1 MVDWIHRIFS
11 IFEACNATTMPDMPD
26 MSDLS
31 DLSASTSS
39 GSVEP
44 GSQPNPNESGSLPI
58 QKVIPVS
65 PLHTSTSPALFLEAA
80 DIYQQQTLVLSQVN
94 FSIEPGEF
102 VYLIGKTGA
111 GKSSLLKTLYGD
123 IPLQVGA
130 GQVGGL
136 SLSSLKPADIPILR
150 RKLGI
155 VFQDFQL
162 LYDRT
167 VNENLLFVLRATGW
181 NDLAKMKQRSAEV
194 LKLVGL
200 NTKDFKMPHELS
212 GGEQQRV
219 VVARALLNYP
229 TLVLADEPTGNLDPD
244 TSLEIMQLL
253 TQIAREQGTAVLMAT
268 HDYLIIDRFP
278 ARLLRCEGVYVTDL
292 GAILF

>member
-1 MVDWIHRIFS
+1 MSEYPD
-11 IFEACNATTMPDMPD
+11 TTSPNPA
-26 MSDLS
+26 L
-31 DLSASTSS
+31 S
-39 GSVEP
+39 GSAH
-44 GSQPNPNESGSLPI
+44 NPESNLENAA
-58 QKVIPVS
+58 VS
-65 PLHTSTSPALFLEAA
+65 STIPALSLQAA
-80 DIYQQQTLVLSQVN
+80 DIYQQQALILSQVS
-94 FSIEPGEF
+94 FTIESGEF
-102 VYLIGKTGA
+102 VYLIGKTGV

-123 IPLQVGA
+123 LPLQRGE
-130 GQVGGL
+130 GQVGGM
-136 SLSSLKPADIPILR
+136 SLVGLKPAEIPVLR

-167 VNENLLFVLRATGW
+167 VGDNLLFVLRATGW
-181 NDLAKMKQRSAEV
+181 TDLTKMKHRSAEV

-200 NTKDFKMPHELS
+200 STKDFKMPHELS

-244 TSLEIMQLL
+244 TSLEIMALL
-253 TQIAREQGTAVLMAT
+253 TQIARDQGTAVLMAT

-278 ARLLRCEGVYVTDL
+278 ARLMRCEAGRVTDL

>member
-1 MVDWIHRIFS
+1 MSELPASSSQNASESAANPTPAPADTENRSNASESAANPTPAPAGAGTIPGIDRKS
-11 IFEACNATTMPDMPD
+11 APPTYATT
-26 MSDLS
+26 
-31 DLSASTSS
+31 A
-39 GSVEP
+39 
-44 GSQPNPNESGSLPI
+44 
-58 QKVIPVS
+58 
-65 PLHTSTSPALFLEAA
+65 PALSLQAA

-94 FSIEPGEF
+94 FSVQAGEF

-123 IPLQVGA
+123 LPLQRGA

-136 SLSSLKPADIPILR
+136 SLGGLKPADIPVLR

-167 VNENLLFVLRATGW
+167 VSENLLFVLRATGW
-181 NDLAKMKQRSAEV
+181 TDPSKMKQRSAEV

-200 NTKDFKMPHELS
+200 STKDFKMPHELS

-244 TSLEIMQLL
+244 TSLEIMGLL
-253 TQIAREQGTAVLMAT
+253 TQIAQEQGTAVLMAT

-278 ARLLRCEGVYVTDL
+278 ARLLRCEAGQVTDL